1 MFEVLVYLFENYFEA
16 NIRPDQGTLARELS
30 AAGFD
35 QEDIESAFDWFSTL
49 ENMSRESE
57 TQPTFEPSGFRIY
70 ADEESNKIS
79 AEGRSFLMFMEQAGV
94 LQASQRELVIDR
106 ALALPDNPVTLEK
119 IKWIVLISLWNQD
132 KAHDYLFIADAIFGD
147 EQQTLH

>member
-16 NIRPDQGTLARELS
+16 NIRPDQGTLERELS

-35 QEDIESAFDWFSTL
+35 QEDIDSAFDWFSTL
-49 ENMSRESE
+49 ENMSRESASL
-57 TQPTFEPSGFRIY
+57 TTYEPSGFRIY
-70 ADEESNKIS
+70 AEEESSKIS

-94 LQASQRELVIDR
+94 ILASQRELVIDR

-119 IKWIVLISLWNQD
+119 IKWIVLMSLWNQD

-147 EQQTLH
+147 EHPTLH